1 MKEVYKKMSLFG
13 SHIDDDNKVDEF
25 DDFVLTQEEK
35 NNNSFEYK
43 VFDEYD
49 VLVGKWVSK
58 EDCLSMNLSKYKK
71 SSSKKIFDR
80 VVYQEKAERKRL
92 LKNTKTTTVRKK
104 PSFANSTYYD
114 NYYRSKTDDDV
125 DVDNDKTYYTSPYAY
140 VPPKKS
146 TGFLETLNKSDTF
159 VIHCEDRTTEMLKQI
174 YEGKNWD
181 VLRDGNIDKDEL
193 QSLIESHDKII
204 CLGHGTS
211 FGLINRQGGGYTVGP
226 TEAKYLK
233 NKKLFIIWCNA
244 SDYAK
249 THGLHGF
256 ITGNMPSDKW
266 EARAVGY
273 DVEEK
278 YMDDN
283 ITFWS
288 KCCADYVDQA
298 LRGDFKGAAANI
310 VKDYLAVYGDET
322 KWNDQE
328 LGITKYNAERTTAV

>member
-25 DDFVLTQEEK
+25 DDFVLIQEEK

-49 VLVGKWVSK
+49 VLVGKWGSK
-58 EDCLSMNLSKYKK
+58 EDCLSMNLSEYKK
-71 SSSKKIFDR
+71 SNSKKIFLQI
-80 VVYQEKAERKRL
+80 VYQEKAERKRL
-92 LKNTKTTTVRKK
+92 FKNTKTTTVSKK

-114 NYYRSKTDDDV
+114 NYYRSK
-125 DVDNDKTYYTSPYAY
+125 Y

-273 DVEEK
+273 NVEEK

>member
-25 DDFVLTQEEK
+25 DDFVLIQEEK
-35 NNNSFEYK
+35 TIDSFEYK
-43 VFDEYD
+43 VFDDYD
-49 VLVGKWVSK
+49 ILVGKWVSK
-58 EDCLSMNLSKYKK
+58 EDCLSMLLSEYKK
-71 SSSKKIFDR
+71 SNCRKIFIQI
-80 VVYQEKAERKRL
+80 VNQEKAERKRL
-92 LKNTKTTTVRKK
+92 LKNTKTTALSKK
-104 PSFANSTYYD
+104 PSFAKG
-114 NYYRSKTDDDV
+114 NYHGSKTDIDV
-125 DVDNDKTYYTSPYAY
+125 DRTYYKSPYTY

-193 QSLIESHDKII
+193 HSLLESHDKII

-211 FGLINRQGGGYTVGP
+211 YGLLNVQGGGYTIGP
-226 TEAKYLK
+226 NEAKYLK

-266 EARAVGY
+266 EARAAGY
-273 DVEEK
+273 DVGEK

-288 KCCADYVDQA
+288 KCCADYVEQA

-310 VKDYLAVYGDET
+310 VRDYLAVYGDET

-328 LGITKYNAERTTAV
+328 LGITKYNADRTTAV

>member
-35 NNNSFEYK
+35 TIDSFEYK

-49 VLVGKWVSK
+49 ILVGKWVSK
-58 EDCLSMNLSKYKK
+58 EDCLSMLLSEYKK
-71 SSSKKIFDR
+71 SNCRKIFIQI
-80 VVYQEKAERKRL
+80 VYQEKAERKRL
-92 LKNTKTTTVRKK
+92 LKKTTTTALSKK
-104 PSFANSTYYD
+104 PSFAKG
-114 NYYRSKTDDDV
+114 NYHGSKTGV
-125 DVDNDKTYYTSPYAY
+125 DADKTYYTSPYAY

-328 LGITKYNAERTTAV
+328 LGITKYNADRTTAV